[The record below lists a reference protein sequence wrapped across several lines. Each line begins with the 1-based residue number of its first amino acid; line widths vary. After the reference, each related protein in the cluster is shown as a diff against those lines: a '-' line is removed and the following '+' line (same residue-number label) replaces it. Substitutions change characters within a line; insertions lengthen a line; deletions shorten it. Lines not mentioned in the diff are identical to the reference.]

1 MSFYQFK
8 SYFSF
13 SKVNNDKI
21 VKNNSFEYIDNNTE
35 VKGELEQII
44 DCHNKVETIYKHSK
58 NINGFII
65 LNGKSINN
73 SNWDI
78 EINKN
83 NTIEKK
89 EITYNKFSYLFNSNI
104 LENGSYFNHHNFLE
118 LDI

>member
-21 VKNNSFEYIDNNTE
+21 VKNNSFAYIDNNTD

-44 DCHNKVETIYKHSK
+44 DGNDKVETIYKHSK
-58 NINGFII
+58 NVNGFTI

-73 SNWDI
+73 SVWDI

-83 NTIEKK
+83 NIIEKK